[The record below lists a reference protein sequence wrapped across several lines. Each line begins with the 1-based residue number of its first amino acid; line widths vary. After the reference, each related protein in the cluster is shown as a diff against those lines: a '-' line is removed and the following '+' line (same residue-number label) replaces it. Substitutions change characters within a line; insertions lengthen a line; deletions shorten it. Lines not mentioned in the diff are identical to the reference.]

1 MTNIATSTRS
11 YAPALF
17 ADPAWRRKL
26 GRLLLLSFVPG
37 LNLIVWMGY
46 SLSTAHNI
54 VRGLTYPLPAWEDWP
69 DIFARGLM
77 SLVASLAYFAPALLL
92 IAASAAAG
100 QYLPNVGAVQLL
112 LLVLAAL
119 WSFLAEMAITAGHI
133 RYARTDFYS
142 EYSAFGKR
150 LADVRQNFAV
160 LLRAS
165 IIQIALVLIISM
177 LFLPLALTIIGVPL
191 LLCAASVTNGM
202 RIGGLARSMAQR
214 R

>member
-1 MTNIATSTRS
+1 MTNIATSTRTYS
-11 YAPALF
+11 PALF

-26 GRLLLLSFVPG
+26 SRLLLLSFVPG

-46 SLSTAHNI
+46 GLSTAHNI
-54 VRGLTYPLPAWEDWP
+54 VRGLTYPLPDWEDWP

-77 SLVASLAYFAPALLL
+77 SLVASLIYFAPALLL
-92 IAASAAAG
+92 VAGSAVAG
-100 QYLPNVGAVQLL
+100 QYVSGAVQVVLL
-112 LLVLAAL
+112 ILAVLWA
-119 WSFLAEMAITAGHI
+119 FIAEMAITAGHV

-142 EYSAFGKR
+142 EYGAVGKR
-150 LADVRQNFAV
+150 LADVRQNLPALV
-160 LLRAS
+160 RAS
-165 IIQIALVLIISM
+165 VVQMILALVIAA

-191 LLCAASVTNGM
+191 MLCAASVTNGM